1 MVNQV
6 TPEDTADLQAPASA
20 HRDAVSLS
28 AMMQDHW
35 LKYDPFLTCAALRM
49 ATLVLYLYLPGLDEA
64 ATSDAYVDVHIVL
77 VAPTIAAC
85 VSALRVDDNLRGDL
99 LVDLD
104 PRDFHVATASAAAN
118 NEAQLKGQ
126 QAIIAQN
133 EAAVAGDQTR
143 PTVPDSLFVTASD
156 RKTQLTNVRPG
167 QAINI
172 RADALPGL
180 PLRGRGGGLQGDAGS
195 EFALLPPEN
204 TTANFVK
211 VAQRVPVRNTFGDPG
226 EAIGWISPGMSAET
240 SISFSSA
247 AWLG

>member
-35 LKYDPFLTCAALRM
+35 LKYDSFLTCAALRM

-64 ATSDAYVDVHIVL
+64 ATIDAHVEFHIVL
-77 VAPTIAAC
+77 GAPTIAAC
-85 VSALRVDDNLRGDL
+85 VSALRVDDNSRGDL
-99 LVDLD
+99 LVELD
-104 PRDFHVATASAAAN
+104 PRDFHVASASAAAD

-143 PTVPDSLFVTASD
+143 PS
-156 RKTQLTNVRPG
+156 RP
-167 QAINI
+167 AI
-172 RADALPGL
+172 
-180 PLRGRGGGLQGDAGS
+180 S
-195 EFALLPPEN
+195 CS
-204 TTANFVK
+204 
-211 VAQRVPVRNTFGDPG
+211 PVRCCSRRFRTL
-226 EAIGWISPGMSAET
+226 
-240 SISFSSA
+240 SS
-247 AWLG
+247 

>member
-1 MVNQV
+1 VQ
-6 TPEDTADLQAPASA
+6 PGE
-20 HRDAVSLS
+20 
-28 AMMQDHW
+28 
-35 LKYDPFLTCAALRM
+35 
-49 ATLVLYLYLPGLDEA
+49 VL
-64 ATSDAYVDVHIVL
+64 
-77 VAPTIAAC
+77 
-85 VSALRVDDNLRGDL
+85 
-99 LVDLD
+99 
-104 PRDFHVATASAAAN
+104 F
-118 NEAQLKGQ
+118 
-126 QAIIAQN
+126 
-133 EAAVAGDQTR
+133 
-143 PTVPDSLFVTASD
+143 PTVPDSLFVTAND
-156 RKTQLTNVRPG
+156 KKTQLTNVRPG

-180 PLRGRGGGLQGDAGS
+180 PLRGRGGGLQGGAGS